1 MTANQLDSHR
11 DMFLE
16 GMSKAAC
23 TVNIVTTDGN
33 AGRAGLTVSAMCS
46 VSADPTSLLVCV
58 HEQSRSCD
66 VINENKVFCVNV
78 LNENQSHI
86 SNSFAGRLST
96 DDKFACADWERKLTG
111 APVLKNSLTNFDC
124 HLKKSFKWGS
134 HFIFI
139 GEVAQIGV
147 QDNGNPLIYAN
158 RAYGRAIPLSD
169 DDLKLVADN
178 DNENQVRLGSFLT
191 ISAFFIPALL
201 SDYRRRG
208 NTAGV
213 KLVEGKQEELLDML
227 KSKSLDLAI
236 IYLEEQTLEVE
247 TELLFEIP
255 PYVLLPSEH
264 PLAKQERVSLTDL
277 VNYPMITLQSPSG
290 GADYI
295 DGLFK
300 QAGVKANKGFIAPSF
315 EVLRGMVGHGLG
327 YAITITKPSSNMT
340 YDGAALA
347 RRPIAEPVS
356 PVRLVMAYQGSNLA
370 NKLVSEF
377 IQYTKEYFQELDSNN
392 AFREAI

>member
-1 MTANQLDSHR
+1 MTVNQLDSHR
-11 DMFLE
+11 KMFLE

-46 VSADPTSLLVCV
+46 VSADPASLLVCV

-66 VINENKVFCVNV
+66 AISENKVFCVNV

-86 SNSFAGRLST
+86 SNSFAGKLST
-96 DDKFACADWERKLTG
+96 DDKFACAEWERKLTG
-111 APVLKNSLTNFDC
+111 APVLKDSLTNFDC

-147 QDNGNPLIYAN
+147 QGNGNPLIYAN
-158 RAYGRAIPLSD
+158 RAYGRAIPLTEEK
-169 DDLKLVADN
+169 LKHIADN
-178 DNENQVRLGSFLT
+178 GDETQVRLGSFLT

-201 SDYRRRG
+201 SEYRRRG
-208 NTAGV
+208 NTTRV
-213 KLVEGKQEELLDML
+213 KLVEGKQEELLDLL
-227 KSKSLDLAI
+227 KSSNLDLAI
-236 IYLEEQTLEVE
+236 MYLDEQALEIE

-264 PLAKQERVSLTDL
+264 PLAKQNRVSLTEL
-277 VNYPMITLQSPSG
+277 INYPMITLQSPSG
-290 GADYI
+290 GANFI

-340 YDGAALA
+340 YDGAALT
-347 RRPIAEPVS
+347 RKPIAESVS
-356 PVRLVMAYQGSNLA
+356 PARLVLAYQSSNRA
-370 NKLVSEF
+370 NKLVNKF
-377 IQYTKEYFQELDSNN
+377 IQYTREYFQELDSNN
-392 AFREAI
+392 A